1 MCILI
6 CHMLSIFYEFRLEV
20 FALANENIPIIEARL
35 RLRIEMILPN
45 DRCKVACFLELLRIC
60 PLSLVEGL
68 VVIRDESINVTI
80 FGSKHHS
87 PSWTTEWVRHE
98 SIVKAHSFFADSVD
112 IWGVNMLIRITADR
126 LVSVVV
132 RHYEENIWSLILSF
146 LFEHNQA

>member
-1 MCILI
+1 
-6 CHMLSIFYEFRLEV
+6 MLSIFYEFRLEV

-87 PSWTTEWVRHE
+87 PSWTTE
-98 SIVKAHSFFADSVD
+98 
-112 IWGVNMLIRITADR
+112 
-126 LVSVVV
+126 
-132 RHYEENIWSLILSF
+132 
-146 LFEHNQA
+146 